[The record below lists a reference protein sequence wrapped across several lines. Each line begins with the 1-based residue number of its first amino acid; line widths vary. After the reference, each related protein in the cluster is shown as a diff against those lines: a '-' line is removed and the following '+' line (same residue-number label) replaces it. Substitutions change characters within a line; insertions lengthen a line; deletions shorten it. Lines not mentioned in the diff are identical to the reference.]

1 MKKMILSIAITA
13 VFLAFPLTARAAEM
27 LEKDYIKAEIW
38 EEVWL
43 GKSDDGTEFPESS
56 YKHHLLDKWVDE
68 NYGDDDYDWTA
79 IGELKY
85 SYKNYYKHLTENWD
99 FNDNNGIW
107 TIETENNFYSFRL
120 VNNQWNML
128 DENGSTVDIF
138 PIFSTIEEE
147 KIERSIDDNG
157 NSSPRVIG
165 DVKRTETPSDSSV
178 DSGNEFTNVTI
189 ETAIEVDL
197 ERSASSPLPSI
208 IGGLAIVVS
217 GTVFMIYKKRNLLK
231 KINRQNDQK

>member
-1 MKKMILSIAITA
+1 MKKMILSFAITA
-13 VFLAFPLTARAAEM
+13 VFLAFPTVAHAAEI

-85 SYKNYYKHLTENWD
+85 SYRNYYKNLTENWD
-99 FNDNNGIW
+99 FNDDNGIW
-107 TIETENNFYSFRL
+107 TIETEDNFYSFQL

-128 DENGSTVDIF
+128 DKNGSTVDIF

-147 KIERSIDDNG
+147 KIEHPIDDNG
-157 NSSPRVIG
+157 NNSPRVIG
-165 DVKRTETPSDSSV
+165 DVARTETSSDSSV
-178 DSGNEFTNVTI
+178 DSDNEFINVTI
-189 ETAIEVDL
+189 ETVVEVDL
-197 ERSASSPLPSI
+197 ERSANSPLPFI
-208 IGGLAIVVS
+208 IGGLAVVGVGTGIVL
-217 GTVFMIYKKRNLLK
+217 YKKK
-231 KINRQNDQK
+231 K

>member
-1 MKKMILSIAITA
+1 MKKIILSIAVMTVI
-13 VFLAFPLTARAAEM
+13 LAFPLTAHAEEI

-56 YKHHLLDKWVDE
+56 YKHHLLEKWVDE
-68 NYGDDDYDWTA
+68 NYGNDDYDWTA

-85 SYKNYYKHLTENWD
+85 SYRNYYKNLTENWD
-99 FNDNNGIW
+99 FDDDNGIW
-107 TIETENNFYSFRL
+107 TIETEDNFYSFLL

-128 DENGSTVDIF
+128 DENGNTVDIF

-147 KIERSIDDNG
+147 KIERPIDDNG

-165 DVKRTETPSDSSV
+165 DIKRTETPSDSSV
-178 DSGNEFTNVTI
+178 DSGNEFTSDTI
-189 ETAIEVDL
+189 ENAVEIDVR
-197 ERSASSPLPSI
+197 RSESSPVPFVV
-208 IGGLAIVVS
+208 GGLAIVVS
-217 GTVFMIYKKRNLLK
+217 GTVFMMYKKRK
-231 KINRQNDQK
+231 

>member
-1 MKKMILSIAITA
+1 MKKMILSLAITA
-13 VFLAFPLTARAAEM
+13 VFLAFPTIAHAEEM

-56 YKHHLLDKWVDE
+56 YKHHLLEKWVDE

-85 SYKNYYKHLTENWD
+85 SYRNYYKNLTENWD
-99 FNDNNGIW
+99 FNDENGIW
-107 TIETENNFYSFRL
+107 TIETEDNFYSFQL

-128 DENGSTVDIF
+128 DENGDTVDIF

-147 KIERSIDDNG
+147 KTERPINDNG

-165 DVKRTETPSDSSV
+165 DVERTETPFDSPV

-189 ETAIEVDL
+189 ETAVEVDL
-197 ERSASSPLPSI
+197 ERSASIPLPFV
-208 IGGLAIVVS
+208 IGGLAVVGVGTGIVL
-217 GTVFMIYKKRNLLK
+217 YKKK
-231 KINRQNDQK
+231 K